1 MNGSGLRAF
10 FFWCIYLNH
19 LRHVSLI
26 MSHLIRKAISSL
38 KQGGTLSILSRAP
51 KTCLV
56 VTPEWRDDGSISYD
70 PAKLYVQII
79 PQADKVTSLGRSESH
94 VVVQV
99 DSQTDGSIE
108 EALIEAIVPEKIN
121 LSCRLCNGGNI
132 QITNKIEGDTELMT
146 SDGYLKVKKLRGYR
160 ISLEASGAVHASDLV
175 EAQQIHILASRVRA
189 KRIHGSDVTVQIN
202 KLTPD
207 AEDTKLLDDDDE
219 GAAIDISSIYIS
231 GNGSATLEAMPTCT
245 STKSIRCKSHHGH
258 VNAHGNKVV
267 ELGGVNGSFDL
278 LSRGSARVHIDSVSP
293 DSISVASAE
302 KEISFTLDRKLEAD
316 LRLLVASPDDDDKVH
331 EFARSFLVDDDQE
344 TLWQGLQQ
352 LDELNAVSKSD
363 KSHSGISVVTSAFA
377 EEVSP
382 SVENISFV
390 RGFVDNQSMEPDSR
404 FEQQVRG
411 AGKIRLH
418 GAAIQALAGFS
429 KVGEKEKV
437 TERPLI
443 VGSSREK
450 ITVESLSW
458 LGAIAR
464 RYGLEEDE
472 NRPSLGRQ
480 ATRRGREV
488 LPNK

>member
-1 MNGSGLRAF
+1 
-10 FFWCIYLNH
+10 
-19 LRHVSLI
+19 
-26 MSHLIRKAISSL
+26 
-38 KQGGTLSILSRAP
+38 
-51 KTCLV
+51 
-56 VTPEWRDDGSISYD
+56 
-70 PAKLYVQII
+70 
-79 PQADKVTSLGRSESH
+79 
-94 VVVQV
+94 
-99 DSQTDGSIE
+99 
-108 EALIEAIVPEKIN
+108 
-121 LSCRLCNGGNI
+121 
-132 QITNKIEGDTELMT
+132 
-146 SDGYLKVKKLRGYR
+146 
-160 ISLEASGAVHASDLV
+160 
-175 EAQQIHILASRVRA
+175 
-189 KRIHGSDVTVQIN
+189 
-202 KLTPD
+202 
-207 AEDTKLLDDDDE
+207 
-219 GAAIDISSIYIS
+219 
-231 GNGSATLEAMPTCT
+231 
-245 STKSIRCKSHHGH
+245 
-258 VNAHGNKVV
+258 
-267 ELGGVNGSFDL
+267 
-278 LSRGSARVHIDSVSP
+278 
-293 DSISVASAE
+293 
-302 KEISFTLDRKLEAD
+302 
-316 LRLLVASPDDDDKVH
+316 
-331 EFARSFLVDDDQE
+331 VDDDQE